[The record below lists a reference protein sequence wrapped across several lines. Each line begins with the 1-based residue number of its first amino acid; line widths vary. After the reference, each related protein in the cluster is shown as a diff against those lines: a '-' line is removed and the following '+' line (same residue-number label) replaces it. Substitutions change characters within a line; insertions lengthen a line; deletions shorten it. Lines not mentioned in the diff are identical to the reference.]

1 MFKNIKDNIMNIIL
15 ISLVV
20 IGIFVAILIFIVNP
34 TGSNNDDNTTKT
46 EVTTSNTKET
56 AENTTDTQEKI
67 EKPKDPFEGLALTNN
82 NIGVPVLYYHSV
94 DPSEANEVTISPSKL
109 KEQLKF
115 IKDSGYTTLTMAQ
128 LNDYLINNKPIP
140 EKSIMITFDDGYMD
154 NYNNAFPILKEL
166 QMNATI
172 FVITSGIDDGY
183 YMSSKQLKEMSD
195 YGIDIESHTVN
206 HLHLNQL
213 SYEKQL
219 EELKNS
225 RDKLKILLNKDVTAV
240 AYPFGDLNDNTKKA
254 VKNAGYTLA
263 FTTNRGYSDRDD
275 SAILLDRIYVSSK
288 YTMDEFKD
296 RLLNTKK

>member
-1 MFKNIKDNIMNIIL
+1 MFKKIKDNIMNIIL

-20 IGIFVAILIFIVNP
+20 IGIFVAILIFIINP
-34 TGSNNDDNTTKT
+34 NGSNNDDNTTKT

-56 AENTTDTQEKI
+56 TENTTDTQEKV
-67 EKPKDPFEGLALTNN
+67 EKPKDPFEGLTLTNN

-109 KEQLKF
+109 KEQLQF
-115 IKDSGYTTLTMAQ
+115 VKDSGYTTLTMAQ

-140 EKSIMITFDDGYMD
+140 EKSILITFDDGYMD

-166 QMNATI
+166 KINATI
-172 FVITSGIDDGY
+172 FVITSGTDDGY

-195 YGIDIESHTVN
+195 YGIDIESHTVS

-225 RDKLKILLNKDVTAV
+225 RDKLKTLLNKEVTAV

-254 VKNAGYTLA
+254 VKDAGYTLA
-263 FTTNRGYSDRDD
+263 FTTKKGYSDRDD
-275 SAILLDRIYVSSK
+275 TSILLDRIYVSSK